1 MNSPVSHKHKQILE
15 AAIRRF
21 SHFGVT
27 KTTMSE
33 IAEDMGMSKQ
43 AISYYFH
50 DKPALL
56 QAVETMIMEEYFSML
71 NGLSDITEPGK
82 FLEKLIDE
90 KKKFFEKYSLL
101 ILQSGLPGKDE
112 QERISDNRQKAVAK
126 EHELLAAVI
135 ARAKGKAPKHSSV
148 QRAAS
153 VVLELLYG
161 LEFSCI
167 HKRPMV
173 GTEDFERMYKM
184 QKESLPVI
192 LNGIRD

>member
-1 MNSPVSHKHKQILE
+1 ME

-21 SHFGVT
+21 SHFGVS

-33 IAEDMGMSKQ
+33 IAEDLGMSKQ

-50 DKPALL
+50 DKAALI
-56 QAVETMIMEEYFSML
+56 QAVETMILEEYFSML
-71 NGLSDITEPGK
+71 EGLSGITEAGE

-90 KKKFFEKYSLL
+90 KKRFFEKYSLL
-101 ILQSGLPGKDE
+101 ILQSGQAGNNDPEKVSE
-112 QERISDNRQKAVAK
+112 TRQKARAK
-126 EHELLAAVI
+126 ELELLSAII
-135 ARAKGKAPKHSSV
+135 ARAKGKSPDNAAIRRS
-148 QRAAS
+148 AS

-161 LEFSCI
+161 LEFSCV
-167 HKRPMV
+167 HKKPMV
-173 GTEDFERMYKM
+173 GTEDFERMYKK